1 MWYEINVSQWGKHL
15 FATHKRSITTVQE
28 LEYIIKLFEDKFP
41 EYDGY
46 KITVSRFK
54 TVGEYVDLYN
64 LKGEKHV

>member
-46 KITVSRFK
+46 KITVSRSK
-54 TVGEYVDLYN
+54 Q
-64 LKGEKHV
+64 